1 MSAAMWARVSL
12 LTIVPLLSVGVV
24 CAADELVVSNVVAG
38 QRPFTTL
45 VDVTYDLETVD
56 DLPVTV
62 SLWLSTDAGATISH
76 LCQAVSGDV
85 GEDIMPG
92 TGLLIEWD
100 AGADFPD
107 FSSST
112 CQLRVTAY
120 AEENLDGFILI
131 PPGSFTMGSPQNE
144 PGRYEDET
152 QHTVTLTQGF
162 YVWSTEVTE
171 EGWDDVMGS
180 GSSTS
185 QLSQNYVTWDMA
197 VEFCNQLSILEG
209 LTPAYTIDG
218 PTGYVIWNQYANGY
232 RLPTE
237 AEWEYA
243 CRAGSQTAFSNG
255 PIAYPECEPVDPN
268 LDQAGWYC
276 GNSGHVR
283 HVVGQKQVN
292 AWGLHDMHGN
302 LFEHVWDTYRYDYEN
317 LSEVDP
323 ANYAGPGARRLVR
336 GGFHNSQARRTRSAC
351 RVDFIPTGPHYADGF
366 RPVRT
371 AF

>member
-1 MSAAMWARVSL
+1 MSAPMWARVSL
-12 LTIVPLLSVGVV
+12 LAMAPLLSAGAV
-24 CAADELVVSNVVAG
+24 CAEDDLVVSNVVAG

-56 DLPVTV
+56 GLPVTV

-85 GEDIMPG
+85 GDDVMPG
-92 TGLLIEWD
+92 TGLFIEWD
-100 AGADFPD
+100 AGSDFPG
-107 FSSST
+107 FSSTT

-120 AEENLDGFILI
+120 AEENLNGFVLI
-131 PPGSFTMGSPQNE
+131 PPGSFTMGSPPNE
-144 PGRYEDET
+144 PGRYDDEI

-162 YVWSTEVTE
+162 YISSCEVTE
-171 EGWDDVMGS
+171 EQWDDVMGS

-185 QLSQNYVTWDMA
+185 QLPQNYVTWDMA
-197 VEFCNQLSILEG
+197 VEFCNEFSILNG
-209 LTPAYTIDG
+209 LTPAYTIQG
-218 PTGYVIWNQYANGY
+218 TGGYVTWNHNANGY

-243 CRAGSQTAFSNG
+243 CRAGSQTAFGNG
-255 PIAYPECEPVDPN
+255 SITYVECDPVDPN

-276 GNSGHVR
+276 GNAGSTR
-283 HVVGQKQVN
+283 HDVGQKQAN
-292 AWGLHDMHGN
+292 AWGLYDMHGN
-302 LFEHVWDTYRYDYEN
+302 LFEHVWDSYKFDYEN
-317 LSEVDP
+317 LPEVDP
-323 ANYAGPGARRLVR
+323 MYYPGPGVYRVVRGAFNRSYARRC
-336 GGFHNSQARRTRSAC
+336 RSAC